1 MKPLDPDLEPER
13 DPELGRLLDEWQAP
27 AAPDSLDQRVRAS
40 FRQHVRRPG
49 LWRRFVTT
57 SVRIPLPV
65 ALVGLLLLVFV
76 LWSGRRPLPRP
87 ESAESMA
94 PTQAAR
100 LGYAA
105 RPLVTRTNLAGF
117 KPVREINVTLLPGSV
132 SP

>member
-1 MKPLDPDLEPER
+1 MKPLDPDLDPEH
-13 DPELGRLLDEWQAP
+13 DPELGRVLDEWQAP
-27 AAPDSLDQRVRAS
+27 AVPDSLDQRVRAS

-49 LWRRFVTT
+49 LWRRFFTT
-57 SVRIPLPV
+57 SVRVPLPV
-65 ALVGLLLLVFV
+65 ALVALLLLVFV

-100 LGYAA
+100 LDA